1 LFLAIEA
8 SARIGILT
16 LSPTYIVDS
25 AITPVVDN
33 ITRRSSLRIFDIQLS
48 NNKEHSLELENEPEM
63 F

>member
-1 LFLAIEA
+1 
-8 SARIGILT
+8 LT

-33 ITRRSSLRIFDIQLS
+33 ITRRSSLRIFDIQLTK
-48 NNKEHSLELENEPEM
+48 NNEHSVELENEPEM